1 MKDTTKKRFLKFFWG
16 GFALFVSIIV
26 ATFCLM
32 SIGVIGYVPDIEE
45 LENPQNKFA
54 TEIISADNQVLGTF
68 YSGHDNR
75 MKTTFDELSPNL
87 INALLATEDIRFYEH
102 SGIDVKALVRAVLL
116 LGSAGGASTISQQ
129 TAKMLYTQRASNFL
143 KRIPQKL
150 NEWVIAA
157 RLERIYTKDEI
168 ITLYFNRFDF
178 INNAVGIKMAS
189 KVYFNTTPDRLT
201 VPQAAMLVG
210 MCKNPSL
217 YNPASRRQNT
227 QERALNR
234 RNTVLSQMKKYKFI
248 SESDYE
254 KYIKEPLGVDFRSV
268 DHKQGLAPYL
278 REYLRTRLN
287 AKKPKRSNYA
297 DWQLKAYG
305 QYYLDSLAWE
315 SDPLYGFIEKN
326 RKSDGSKY
334 DLYKDGLKIYTAVD
348 SRMQTYAEQTVKEWL
363 EELQKDFFKEKKNK
377 KNGIFPSTFSQ
388 TNIEEFLERAMLQT
402 ERYRAMKAGGKSRAE
417 IIKSF
422 SEPVEMTIFSWDGEI
437 DTVMTPRDSLI
448 WAKSF
453 ARVGFMSMEAE
464 TGHVKAYVGGPDFR
478 YFQYDMATQG
488 RRQVGST
495 VKPFIYTLAMSEG
508 MWPCDNVINQPVTLI
523 DGNGEPFT
531 PRNGSKARIGESV
544 TLRWMLQNSNNWGS
558 ATLMSML
565 SPEQLVKL
573 MRSFGISGYIPPVVS
588 LCLGPNEVS
597 VSEMVSAYTTF
608 PNKGIR
614 VSPIFVTHITDN
626 KGNLIATF
634 TPKTVEVIDEETSY
648 KMLNM
653 MQAVMDGGTGS
664 RVRYRYGLNMPAG
677 GKTGTTNDNSDGWFI
692 GYTPQLVSGVWVGW
706 EDRQIHFA
714 NMAEG
719 QGANM
724 SLPIWAMYMKKVLA
738 DPNLGYDSSAHFSIP
753 EWFNPNAGC
762 QASE

>member
-102 SGIDVKALVRAVLL
+102 SGIDVKALVRAVLS

>member
-1 MKDTTKKRFLKFFWG
+1 MNDNTKKRFLKVFWG
-16 GFALFVSIIV
+16 VFVGGVLLLV
-26 ATFCLM
+26 ATLFAM
-32 SIGVIGYVPDIEE
+32 SVGIIGYVPNIEE

-68 YSGHDNR
+68 YSGRDNR
-75 MKTTFDELSPNL
+75 LRTTYDELSPNL
-87 INALLATEDIRFYEH
+87 INALLATEDIRFYKH
-102 SGIDVKALVRAVLL
+102 SGIDSKALIRALVSF
-116 LGSAGGASTISQQ
+116 GRSGGASTISQQ
-129 TAKMLYTQRASNFL
+129 TAKMLYTDRASNIF
-143 KRIPQKL
+143 KRVIQKL
-150 NEWVIAA
+150 NEWVIAV

-168 ITLYFNRFDF
+168 ISLYFNRFDF

-189 KVYFNTTPDRLT
+189 KVYFNTTPDKLT

-217 YNPASRRQNT
+217 YNPASRRKAT

-234 RNTVLSQMKKYKFI
+234 RNVVLGQMKKYKFI
-248 SESDYE
+248 TEEEFE
-254 KYIKEPLGVDFRSV
+254 KYKSEPLGVDFQSV

-287 AKKPKRSNYA
+287 AKKPKSSNYA
-297 DWQLKAYG
+297 DWQLKPYG
-305 QYYLDSLAWE
+305 QYHLDSLAWE
-315 SDPLYGFIEKN
+315 TDPLYGFIEKT

-348 SRMQTYAEQTVKEWL
+348 SRMQAYAESTVREWL
-363 EELQKDFFKEKKNK
+363 TGLQKDFFKEKKK
-377 KNGIFPSTFSQ
+377 RKNGIFPSNMSKED
-388 TNIEEFLERAMLQT
+388 IESFIERAIVQS
-402 ERYRAMKAGGKSRAE
+402 ERYRVMKAGGMSKPE
-417 IIKSF
+417 IIKAF
-422 SEPVEMTIFSWDGEI
+422 NEPVEMTIFSWDGLI
-437 DTVMTPRDSLI
+437 DTVMTPRDSLL

-453 ARVGFMSMEAE
+453 ARVGFMSMEPN
-464 TGHVKAYVGGPDFR
+464 TGHVKAYVGGPDYT

-508 MWPCDNVINQPVTLI
+508 MWPCDKLVNQPVTLI
-523 DGNGEPFT
+523 DGNGRPFT
-531 PRNGSKARIGESV
+531 PRNGSRARIGETV
-544 TLRWMLQNSNNWGS
+544 TIRWMLQNSNNWGS
-558 ATLMSML
+558 AYLMSIL

-588 LCLGPNEVS
+588 LSLGPNEVS

-608 PNKGIR
+608 PNRGIR
-614 VSPIFVTHITDN
+614 VTPIFVTHITDN
-626 KGNLIATF
+626 KGNLIASF
-634 TPKTVEVIDEETSY
+634 VPKTVEVIDEETSY
-648 KMLNM
+648 KMINM

-664 RVRYRYGLNMPAG
+664 RVRYRYGVNSPAG

-692 GYTPQLVSGVWVGW
+692 AYTPQLVSGVWVGW

-714 NMAEG
+714 SMAEG

-724 SLPIWAMYMKKVLA
+724 ALPIWALYMKKVLA
-738 DPNLGYDSSAHFSIP
+738 NPELGYDPNARFNIP
-753 EWFNPNAGC
+753 DWFDPNAGC
-762 QASE
+762 E